1 MRANSKGRN
10 TPAVTGVLIN
20 RHKNKKVL
28 GGYRWERRRNRSKRR
43 DMDIEKG
50 SGK

>member
-1 MRANSKGRN
+1 MRASSKGGN
-10 TPAVTGVLIN
+10 TPAGTGVLIN
-20 RHKNKKVL
+20 RHENKKVL
-28 GGYRWERRRNRSKRR
+28 GRYRLERRRNRSKRR